1 MLTLA
6 LFFTEASRRW
16 AGPHEEDGGGGGSQ
30 AEEGQGLD
38 TGVRHMKKMGAA
50 VAHRQKKGRDSTQ
63 VSDA

>member
-38 TGVRHMKKMGAA
+38 AGVRR
-50 VAHRQKKGRDSTQ
+50 VRDGPGSPHGHCG
-63 VSDA
+63 S